1 MGSFYTSSTV
11 AVHLVIDAMLSEIG
25 KITRRTGLLHEQQ
38 TANVDVEDHTARREG
53 IENNDIKSPYRSS
66 HLRIVT
72 IINNSSS
79 IAVSKTHISYGSPES
94 PMYVSACGRPWM
106 SMPSTWEFRRRSFMN
121 TIDSY
126 VRCEPSSGMGRND
139 VVVIRARPLRAVGKS
154 MLVNDIPIISFGQ
167 RYTLE
172 TGEI

>member
-1 MGSFYTSSTV
+1 MGSSIAAAGYVTGLIRDRHPALASSCCWQRLKSPSTETDCGWCATCTPTITMGSFYTSSTV

-121 TIDSY
+121 T
-126 VRCEPSSGMGRND
+126 M
-139 VVVIRARPLRAVGKS
+139 
-154 MLVNDIPIISFGQ
+154 
-167 RYTLE
+167 
-172 TGEI
+172 